1 MLVGT
6 IFPEFTEKSID
17 LNEQLHIDDSI
28 QFVILTQNDTIS
40 KTYKEMTIRH
50 KGDLDVRLGID
61 NGYELYESDMGVLS
75 DNEINSL
82 WKSCISS
89 WKRRL
94 LKGAWRVNTIRNTK
108 IYNKNIKYTPLALE
122 AYQNGVTILP
132 YQGWIK
138 YELGD

>member
-61 NGYELYESDMGVLS
+61 
-75 DNEINSL
+75 
-82 WKSCISS
+82 
-89 WKRRL
+89 
-94 LKGAWRVNTIRNTK
+94 